1 MELDYQYISN
11 LLEEVKIPENGILSR
26 TLHDDDQTKVV
37 IFGFDAGHELSEH
50 TASMPAT
57 LHMLQGEAKLTL
69 GEESMEV
76 EAGAWVHMAA
86 NLKHSLYAKTPV
98 IMFLYLLKNQS

>member
-11 LLEEVKIPENGILSR
+11 LLEELKIPENGILSR
-26 TLHDDDQTKVV
+26 TLHDDEQMKVV

-57 LHMLQGEAKLTL
+57 LHMLQGEAKLTWCDD
-69 GEESMEV
+69 SMEV
-76 EAGAWVHMAA
+76 VAGAWVHMAD

-98 IMFLYLLKNQS
+98 VMFLYLLKNQS